1 MDLPLLPLIPDT
13 VDSARLPR
21 ESLADWREAAERLD
35 AYLARWK
42 LADPL
47 YERIVGASLLALA
60 IREWERSPERRPVE
74 VTLPLAQR
82 MVVAWLERLP
92 SRAAA
97 EPERA
102 AALTLGLDLVD
113 GLDRWP
119 RAFLSEEIPPE
130 LAERLREFA
139 FQAGPAVRFSHMV
152 SRPIDY
158 GSFARL
164 AREAWEQ
171 VGWREVA
178 AILAFWSGVFG
189 VACAIYFL
197 FFSA

>member
-1 MDLPLLPLIPDT
+1 MALPLLSLTLETADLT
-13 VDSARLPR
+13 RLSR

-42 LADPL
+42 LGDPL
-47 YERIVGASLLALA
+47 YQRIVGASLLALA

-74 VTLPLAQR
+74 VTLPLVQQ
-82 MVVAWLERLP
+82 MVAAWLERLP
-92 SRAAA
+92 STTAGAG
-97 EPERA
+97 ERT
-102 AALTLGLDLVD
+102 AALTLGLERIG

-130 LAERLREFA
+130 MAERLREFA
-139 FQAGPAVRFSHMV
+139 FQAGPAVQFSHMV

-171 VGWREVA
+171 VGWKEVA
-178 AILAFWSGVFG
+178 AILAFWTAVFG
-189 VACAIYFL
+189 AACAVYFL
-197 FFSA
+197 FFHT